1 MKNIDLNNIKVV
13 VFDFDDTLAIHKDK
27 DYVKH
32 RNENEEKRLG
42 YYLNAYENP
51 ETFYEEIEPCD
62 KSETLCS
69 FINELRNKNIKMC
82 CLSGMNFS
90 FHFKAKQNFINKNY
104 GNDIELF
111 SAGSQ
116 QLKLDGIRIIQQICN
131 CSLDEILFIDDR
143 KDVVELMN
151 SNSINAILITDLTNK
166 EDEY

>member
-62 KSETLCS
+62 KSETLCG
-69 FINELRNKNIKMC
+69 FINELRNKNIKMY
-82 CLSGMNFS
+82 CLSGMKFS
-90 FHFKAKQNFINKNY
+90 FHFKAKQNFINKHY
-104 GNDIELF
+104 GNDINFFLL
-111 SAGSQ
+111 GH
-116 QLKLDGIRIIQQICN
+116 
-131 CSLDEILFIDDR
+131 
-143 KDVVELMN
+143 
-151 SNSINAILITDLTNK
+151 SN
-166 EDEY
+166 